1 MAEFNPVTGH
11 RRTAI
16 LVVHGIGSQRA
27 LETVRGVMRGIWL
40 DKDNPADDGKRVWTH
55 PEKDGADIDLAVMTT
70 STVPDSKDKRRV
82 DFHELYWAHLMSETK
97 AVAVLLWLYELVRK
111 GPIMKPGMNGLW
123 WVAAIFL
130 CLMNLSV
137 AVLVLQGILLFSHTI
152 AQIMLIAPFLLLF
165 ASLVGGFAVA
175 VRHLAFRLIMAFAIL
190 LIIGVA
196 VGVAYFTVER
206 LVPGSPPQIPDGVE
220 AFTLVALPTLIALIA
235 SVLIMGSQG
244 LRAFWRALLIS
255 VLVFGIF
262 IAVDRYWHPD
272 SATAVTF
279 LKAWVWGLNSPWSV
293 ATASAVIGLYLIVN
307 AAFLQSYLGDAARYF
322 RGSPGNVAVRRA
334 IRKEAVDTLE
344 RLHKSGQYDRIVV
357 VAHSLGTVVAYD
369 MLRAY
374 FSRIRDELPP
384 VGQLGADFA
393 AIDAAPWQPEDKT
406 ASIAD
411 RKALRTRARAAISA
425 IAAAA
430 AQQPNQEPKYK
441 SWLVTDFVTLG
452 SALTHAYF
460 LMCVAKDAKE
470 KKAKQ
475 ANEARRPKQAPETK
489 QASARSKKD
498 VEADLKEDFARRVEE
513 REFPT
518 CPPKR
523 LDDDGLLTF
532 VNPKT
537 MNHEVHNGAL
547 FGLTRWTNVYFPRSQ
562 LFWGDAIGGALSP
575 IFGYHIVDLEV
586 STKKAGGDDFF
597 THTAYWDVH
606 RKPDTFQAPHI
617 VTLRKAVDLAD
628 TGTAIKLVDEAVDPT
643 THAGR

>member
-1 MAEFNPVTGH
+1 MAEFASATGH
-11 RRTAI
+11 KRTAI

-40 DKDNPADDGKRVWTH
+40 DKNNPADKGKRVWTH
-55 PEKDGADIDLAVMTT
+55 PEKDGSDIDLAVMTT
-70 STVPDSKDKRRV
+70 STVPDSIDRRRV

-111 GPIMKPGMNGLW
+111 GPIMKLGMNGLW
-123 WVAAIFL
+123 WAAAIFL
-130 CLMNLSV
+130 CLMNLSF
-137 AVLVLQGILLFSHTI
+137 AVLVLQGILLFSRNP
-152 AQIMLIAPFLLLF
+152 AQIMLVAPFLLLF
-165 ASLVGGFAVA
+165 ASLVLGLAVA
-175 VRHLAFRLIMAFAIL
+175 VKWKAFRLIKAFIVFCVIGIAI
-190 LIIGVA
+190 IA
-196 VGVAYFTVER
+196 AYFIVER
-206 LVPGSPPQIPDGVE
+206 LAPGSPPEIPDGIEV
-220 AFTLVALPTLIALIA
+220 FTLVALPTLIALIA
-235 SVLIMGSQG
+235 TFLIMGRQG

-255 VLVFGIF
+255 LVVFCIF
-262 IAVDRYWHPD
+262 IAADRYWHPD
-272 SATAVTF
+272 TTAAVTV
-279 LKAWVWGLNSPWSV
+279 LKAWLWALNSPWSV

-322 RGSPGNVAVRRA
+322 RNSPGNVAVRRA

-344 RLHKSGQYDRIVV
+344 RLHRSGQYDRIVV

-374 FSRIRDELPP
+374 FSRVCDELPP

-393 AIDAAPWQPEDKT
+393 DIDVAPWQPEDKA

-411 RKALRTRARAAISA
+411 KKALRTKARAVVATIA
-425 IAAAA
+425 TAAAK
-430 AQQPNQEPKYK
+430 QPNQEPTYK

-460 LMCVAKDAKE
+460 LMCLGNTRD
-470 KKAKQ
+470 
-475 ANEARRPKQAPETK
+475 
-489 QASARSKKD
+489 
-498 VEADLKEDFARRVEE
+498 DLKEDFARRVQE

-518 CPPKR
+518 CPPKQ
-523 LDDDGLLTF
+523 LDQDGLLTF

-537 MNHEVHNGAL
+537 KNHQVHNGAL
-547 FGLTRWTNVYFPRSQ
+547 FGLTRWTNIYFPRRQ

-597 THTAYWDVH
+597 THTAYWDVY
-606 RKPDTFQAPHI
+606 RKPDIYQAPHI

-628 TGTAIKLVDEAVDPT
+628 TGAAIDLVDEGADPLK
-643 THAGR
+643 HEAE